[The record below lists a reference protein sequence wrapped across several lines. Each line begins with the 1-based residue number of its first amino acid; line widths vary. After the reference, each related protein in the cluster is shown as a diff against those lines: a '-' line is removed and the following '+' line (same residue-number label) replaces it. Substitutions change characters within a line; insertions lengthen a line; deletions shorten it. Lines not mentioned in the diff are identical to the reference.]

1 MLESSLETE
10 ISKIP
15 LVMTKEQ
22 LDNIE
27 HKILYRQVKSVKAG
41 DIERFKIHF
50 TPHAEGDE
58 VIIPPTLW
66 VKIRNTEPVSKRAI
80 YLAGPYI
87 LYVDCRLLDYDPNVK
102 YFVTADQP
110 VFEPQLL
117 AGQSFYIQLSCH
129 TLKKDYSWIVDVV
142 PQIIFNNTISID
154 FEIMIGTSKQ
164 I

>member
-50 TPHAEGDE
+50 THM
-58 VIIPPTLW
+58 
-66 VKIRNTEPVSKRAI
+66 
-80 YLAGPYI
+80 
-87 LYVDCRLLDYDPNVK
+87 
-102 YFVTADQP
+102 
-110 VFEPQLL
+110 
-117 AGQSFYIQLSCH
+117 
-129 TLKKDYSWIVDVV
+129 LK
-142 PQIIFNNTISID
+142 
-154 FEIMIGTSKQ
+154 EMR
-164 I
+164 